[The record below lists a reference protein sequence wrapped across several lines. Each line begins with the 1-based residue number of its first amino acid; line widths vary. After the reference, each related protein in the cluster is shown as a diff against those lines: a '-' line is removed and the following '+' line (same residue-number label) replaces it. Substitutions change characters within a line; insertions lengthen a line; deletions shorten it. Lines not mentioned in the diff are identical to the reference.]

1 MPQGAVIAMAGLTGV
16 SGSVALLTGLVCLRR
31 IWRLRRAG
39 VDVWAM
45 VKRTGPVGDADRPRP
60 LLQFTTEDCRVMEV
74 GSPVPASKR
83 RLLAEG
89 SHVLV
94 RYDPDDP
101 RELVLYG
108 DERTSWE
115 YAFTGLGAVF
125 LLVSTGLLPG

>member
-1 MPQGAVIAMAGLTGV
+1 MPQGAVIAMAGFTSL
-16 SGSVALLTGLVCLRR
+16 SGAVALLTGLVGLRR
-31 IWRLRRAG
+31 IRRLRRTG

-60 LLQFTTEDCRVMEV
+60 LLQFTTEDGLVVEV
-74 GSPVPASKR
+74 GSPVPASR
-83 RLLAEG
+83 RRPLAEG

-101 RELVLYG
+101 GELVLYG
-108 DERTSWE
+108 HERASWE

-125 LLVSTGLLPG
+125 LLVSTGLLLG